1 MLGVLSGG
9 IFFMKW
15 RGGGALY
22 KLSIGDGAFKSHV
35 MSYKSYVKL
44 TSYERSSNR
53 NHTHAEHQT
62 YIIYRIDI
70 TTVKYKSC

>member
-1 MLGVLSGG
+1 MTIPMTFHRGFGDLLGVPSGG

-15 RGGGALY
+15 EGGALY

-44 TSYERSSNR
+44 TSYERTSN
-53 NHTHAEHQT
+53 
-62 YIIYRIDI
+62 
-70 TTVKYKSC
+70 